1 MDKKY
6 LRIVS
11 TDGIAQK
18 MQILAGDQ
26 PLKGITK
33 IEFDPIVA
41 GGLITA
47 RITALLELDLI
58 TELTGVVPQKF
69 ATVARKIIPA
79 CPDVNGRIVA
89 RAPIC
94 AVFDTN
100 GYGELRPVE
109 YRQNPIDAI
118 EVMLAHATRG
128 QVYVEI
134 EE

>member
-1 MDKKY
+1 MDKKHI
-6 LRIVS
+6 RIVS
-11 TDGIAQK
+11 PDGRAISTE
-18 MQILAGDQ
+18 IFAGDQ
-26 PLKGITK
+26 QLKGVTK
-33 IEFDPIVA
+33 IEFNPLEA
-41 GGLITA
+41 GGFVTA
-47 RITALLELDLI
+47 RITAIVELDLI
-58 TELTGVVPQKF
+58 AELTGVVPEKF
-69 ATVARKIIPA
+69 AKSSATARKIIP
-79 CPDVNGRIVA
+79 DVKGRIVA

-118 EVMLAHATRG
+118 EVMLAHATCG